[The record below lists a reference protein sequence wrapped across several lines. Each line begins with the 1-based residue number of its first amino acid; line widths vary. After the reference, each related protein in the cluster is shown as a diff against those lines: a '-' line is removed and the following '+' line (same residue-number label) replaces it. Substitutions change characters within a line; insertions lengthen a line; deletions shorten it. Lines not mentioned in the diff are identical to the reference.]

1 MLTLYVTRHGETEW
15 NIQKR
20 MQGWSDSDLTQK
32 GIENAISLGNRLM
45 DVNFTAIYSSPSR
58 RTAKTSELIRGERE
72 IPIFFDDQLRE
83 INMGDWEGKTHT
95 FIKDTYPNEYQAFW
109 EMPHLFKPCGGESF
123 DAFMDRVIC
132 VFDKIIS
139 ENKNG
144 SILVVTHSVVIKA
157 VLLYIKKLP
166 LEKLWEPP
174 FINDTSLTIVEIVD
188 TGESTIKLEGCTLH
202 TER

>member
-1 MLTLYVTRHGETEW
+1 MLTLYITRHGETEW

-20 MQGWSDSDLTQK
+20 MQGWSDSELTQK

-58 RTAKTSELIRGERE
+58 RTAKTSKLIRGDRE
-72 IPIFFDDQLRE
+72 IPITFDDQLRE
-83 INMGDWEGKTHT
+83 INMGYWEGKTQT
-95 FIKDTYPNEYQAFW
+95 YIKDNYPNEYQAFW

-123 DAFMDRVIC
+123 DTFMDRVFS

-139 ENKNG
+139 ENKKG
-144 SILVVTHSVVIKA
+144 SVLVVTHSVVIKA
-157 VLLYIKKLP
+157 VLSSFKRLP

-174 FINDTSLTIVEIVD
+174 FINGTSLTIVEIAD

-202 TER
+202 A